1 MNPETTGNRNRG
13 GDGELLDQVRATAL
27 RLLSDIP
34 SPPSSLR
41 VQVGDIGVHV
51 EWAVPVPVAAPPGV
65 PVSADPRE
73 AEGTDDAA
81 LATHHVIAP
90 TVGVFYRA
98 PSPGAAPFVEE
109 GDTVAAGTQVGIV
122 EAMKLMVPVE
132 ADRAGRV
139 SKVLKSDGDPVEY
152 GEPLIRLAP
161 VGAG

>member
-1 MNPETTGNRNRG
+1 
-13 GDGELLDQVRATAL
+13 
-27 RLLSDIP
+27 
-34 SPPSSLR
+34 
-41 VQVGDIGVHV
+41 
-51 EWAVPVPVAAPPGV
+51 
-65 PVSADPRE
+65 
-73 AEGTDDAA
+73 
-81 LATHHVIAP
+81 VIAP